1 MIDKKKIIF
10 IGLIIVILASCLILI
25 ASQIN
30 PKDLD
35 NYNQTKNNISNDFE
49 SNLTTELGKN
59 PTAIL

>member
-30 PKDLD
+30 TKDLD